1 VPPLEFLQNSDIG
14 SIGTHV
20 FESKRRN
27 DGHEIDRLPAGGSCD
42 VSGIVLSLRAAV
54 GRTSGVVARGIM
66 RMAQR
71 WGGVAK
77 PTPAQLT
84 TLRHLLSDLA
94 PFLNRIDGIPYQTDD
109 PVLNAAAERVHDAL
123 RGLLAEIA
131 VMIYEKR

>member
-1 VPPLEFLQNSDIG
+1 
-14 SIGTHV
+14 
-20 FESKRRN
+20 
-27 DGHEIDRLPAGGSCD
+27 
-42 VSGIVLSLRAAV
+42 
-54 GRTSGVVARGIM
+54 
-66 RMAQR
+66 MAQR
-71 WGGVAK
+71 CGGVAK

-131 VMIYEKR
+131 VVIYNARFI